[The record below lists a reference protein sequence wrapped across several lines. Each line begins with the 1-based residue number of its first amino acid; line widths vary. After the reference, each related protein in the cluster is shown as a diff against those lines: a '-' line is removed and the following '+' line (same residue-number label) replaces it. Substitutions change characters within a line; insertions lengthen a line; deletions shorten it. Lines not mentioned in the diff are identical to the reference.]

1 MNQDAGA
8 SGPKYIT
15 VNGGLVPYAEARVH
29 VLSPAFRYGL
39 NVFEGMRAYWNE
51 EHQQLY
57 VFRLAEH
64 LERLMQSMKLLR
76 FDATFSAADLAH
88 ETLELLRANELRE
101 TGHLRLSAYLDGEGE
116 HHVSGPVSYFI
127 AAKARPRTPK
137 TETGVRCRISTWTR
151 IADNS
156 MPPRVKCGANYVNA
170 RLARFEAK
178 HDGYDDALML
188 NSAGRLS
195 EGPGACV
202 FLMRRGKLLTP
213 SVTEGILES
222 ITRDTL
228 IELARDLGIEVEERG
243 IDRTEVYACDELMM
257 AGSAAEVLPVVEVDG
272 ISIGTGE
279 VGDVTRRLQ
288 NAYFESVSGRE
299 NRNKGWLSAV
309 YDSAPASRNA

>member
-1 MNQDAGA
+1 M
-8 SGPKYIT
+8 
-15 VNGGLVPYAEARVH
+15 
-29 VLSPAFRYGL
+29 
-39 NVFEGMRAYWNE
+39 
-51 EHQQLY
+51 
-57 VFRLAEH
+57 
-64 LERLMQSMKLLR
+64 
-76 FDATFSAADLAH
+76 
-88 ETLELLRANELRE
+88 
-101 TGHLRLSAYLDGEGE
+101 
-116 HHVSGPVSYFI
+116 
-127 AAKARPRTPK
+127 
-137 TETGVRCRISTWTR
+137 
-151 IADNS
+151 
-156 MPPRVKCGANYVNA
+156 
-170 RLARFEAK
+170 
-178 HDGYDDALML
+178 
-188 NSAGRLS
+188 
-195 EGPGACV
+195 

-309 YDSAPASRNA
+309 YDSPPAPRNA